1 MDTQQEQ
8 KITEFNKSR
17 NKSIK
22 FKGKNIKVIIIGDAK
37 KEFEN
42 INKKSKE
49 EILKGITKSQTQ
61 TLLSSLKQKIELLK
75 KDPEY
80 GTHIS
85 KNKIPKKYLK
95 LEINNLWKINL
106 TGAWRMLYS
115 IKSNKI
121 EIVSLILEI
130 IDHKKYEKILNYKK
144 S

>member
-8 KITEFNKSR
+8 RITEFNKSR